1 MQILGPKSP
10 PVFGNC
16 FELIIRTTYV
26 RYKRGGFR
34 GPRICF
40 FLNILPVCQVF
51 FVKTIGYFFE
61 IRFSWKDAL
70 SKYLSIHMCKKSFTW
85 QINSF
90 HFFIGSYWRFFHNS
104 GQSWEKLFFGHVGRD
119 PIRPTHKQDLISSQ
133 IFWSFMYR
141 KFQRCHWTF
150 KSDLHKGPYK
160 ALKEVVD
167 HQISS
172 F

>member
-16 FELIIRTTYV
+16 FELIIRTMYYTKEADFGVLGFAFFLTFYLYV
-26 RYKRGGFR
+26 RF
-34 GPRICF
+34 
-40 FLNILPVCQVF
+40 F

-90 HFFIGSYWRFFHNS
+90 HFFIGSYLRFFHNS
-104 GQSWEKLFFGHVGRD
+104 GQSWEKLFFGFVGRD

-150 KSDLHKGPYK
+150 KSDLH
-160 ALKEVVD
+160 
-167 HQISS
+167 
-172 F
+172 

>member
-1 MQILGPKSP
+1 MRPRSHWSP
-10 PVFGNC
+10 LWLHPC
-16 FELIIRTTYV
+16 TIQ
-26 RYKRGGFR
+26 KR
-34 GPRICF
+34 RISGSSDLL

-150 KSDLHKGPYK
+150 KSDLH
-160 ALKEVVD
+160 
-167 HQISS
+167 
-172 F
+172 